1 MPHSG
6 ASVNPSIN
14 FPKHLSLLAG
24 VFCMK
29 QRPIQK
35 LDKIPCICHA
45 EVMKYLVTFL
55 AIIVSFIAF
64 IMFSRDQ
71 YWFKSMNNAWI
82 TTVYGYAGCDKD
94 MIIYRA
100 NSTTP
105 EEWAEDKRVNRFT
118 EEDIDKA
125 IHSCREERIVSNGSS
140 SDEKKREKLKYQD
153 NFLKRNLPFL
163 NPSLPLDYRDRSAQP
178 AKGLQ
183 MDLDSIRAIQKSS
196 QPVH

>member
-1 MPHSG
+1 
-6 ASVNPSIN
+6 
-14 FPKHLSLLAG
+14 
-24 VFCMK
+24 
-29 QRPIQK
+29 
-35 LDKIPCICHA
+35 
-45 EVMKYLVTFL
+45 MKYLVTFL

-105 EEWAEDKRVNRFT
+105 EEWAEDKWVNRFT
-118 EEDIDKA
+118 EEDIDTA
-125 IHSCREERIVSNGSS
+125 IKNCREERIVSNDSL

-153 NFLKRNLPFL
+153 NFLERNLPFL